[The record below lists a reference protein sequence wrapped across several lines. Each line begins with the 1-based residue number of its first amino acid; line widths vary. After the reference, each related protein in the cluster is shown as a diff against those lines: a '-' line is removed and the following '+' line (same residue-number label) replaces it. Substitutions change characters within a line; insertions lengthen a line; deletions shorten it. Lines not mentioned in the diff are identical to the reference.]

1 MAAATDATR
10 DVRATT
16 VNLSG
21 REDSSP
27 MELSGS
33 QTFSA
38 SPQAVWDALHNPT
51 TLQNAAGLQNVQWGD
66 NTLTATVNLP
76 NLGPISGGAR
86 TVTVSID
93 ENHTPSHLKLSLNR
107 SIINANGTVDIA
119 PNGDGSTLTYSAVAH
134 VNGPLAAFEGVAKPM
149 VQSQI
154 SQFFA
159 KFAQMI

>member
-1 MAAATDATR
+1 
-10 DVRATT
+10 
-16 VNLSG
+16 
-21 REDSSP
+21 

-33 QTFSA
+33 QNFSA
-38 SPQAVWDALHNPT
+38 SPQAVWDALHNPA
-51 TLQNAAGLQNVQWGD
+51 TLQNAAGLQNVQWS
-66 NTLTATVNLP
+66 NNSLTATVTLP

-93 ENHTPSHLKLSLNR
+93 ESSAPGHMKMSLNR
-107 SIINANGTVDIA
+107 SIINASGTVDIA
-119 PNGDGSTLTYSAVAH
+119 PNGDGSTLTYSAVAN
-134 VNGPLAAFEGVAKPM
+134 VSGPLSAFEGVAKPM